1 MNENSQELFILG
13 IPVDTPIGKCHFL
26 KMKDYNDYAAYL
38 NLIKMSKNE
47 IVYRYSQLNKN
58 GELNELIEEMKKLP
72 LFDIVNQLPNFN
84 EAYSEVFQ
92 KVFQNEGIFE
102 LIDRDN
108 FISIRKL
115 IIEMHCLKEEKISPN
130 PEVQRRI
137 EQSKR
142 LKRQEQ
148 ELLEVYDMISSIMAF
163 TGVPYKEIAEM
174 TMYQMYM
181 TFYRID
187 RIKDYDTSILFATVS
202 PEAGKNIKH
211 WSEHVDLFEEES
223 HALTDEQ
230 VKNLKRLF
238 QG

>member
-13 IPVDTPIGKCHFL
+13 IPIDTPIGKCHFL

-92 KVFQNEGIFE
+92 KVFQNEDIFE

>member
-1 MNENSQELFILG
+1 MNENSQKLFILG

-92 KVFQNEGIFE
+92 KVFQNEDIFK

-230 VKNLKRLF
+230 VKNLKRLL

>member
-1 MNENSQELFILG
+1 MNENSHELFILG

-92 KVFQNEGIFE
+92 KVFQNEDIFK

-115 IIEMHCLKEEKISPN
+115 IIEMHCHKEEKISPN

>member
-72 LFDIVNQLPNFN
+72 LFDIVNQLQNFN
-84 EAYSEVFQ
+84 EAYFEVFQ
-92 KVFQNEGIFE
+92 KVFQNKDIFE
-102 LIDRDN
+102 LIERDN

-148 ELLEVYDMISSIMAF
+148 ELLEVHDMVSSITTF
-163 TGVPYKEIAEM
+163 TGIPYKEIAEM
-174 TMYQMYM
+174 TLYQMYM
-181 TFYRID
+181 TFYRISSF
-187 RIKDYDTSILFATVS
+187 KDYDTSILFATVS

-230 VKNLKRLF
+230 FKNLKRLF

>member
-38 NLIKMSKNE
+38 NLLKMSKNE

-72 LFDIVNQLPNFN
+72 LLDIVNQLPNFN

-92 KVFQNEGIFE
+92 KVFQNEDIFE
-102 LIDRDN
+102 LIDQDN
-108 FISIRKL
+108 FTSIRKL

>member
-92 KVFQNEGIFE
+92 KVFQNEDIFE
-102 LIDRDN
+102 LIDQDN
-108 FISIRKL
+108 FTSIRKL

-211 WSEHVDLFEEES
+211 WSEHVDLFEEEN

>member
-92 KVFQNEGIFE
+92 KVFQNEDIFE

-211 WSEHVDLFEEES
+211 WSEHVDLFKEES

>member
-1 MNENSQELFILG
+1 MNENSHELFILG

-92 KVFQNEGIFE
+92 KVFQNEDIFK